1 MWSSFKIYVQS
12 MSKVWGLIQQHFRFS
27 VPIYICDR
35 NASWLFVCTLASKEM
50 PEFYIGVLMIFSA
63 IALTSQSEK
72 LKQHKLDEKQQQR
85 KHLCANNTYKNVRSP
100 PLRPLRQKKRGI
112 ADFYMAARDFHEF
125 HAGNYDRRTSGGRPF
140 EATTM
145 LPKH

>member
-1 MWSSFKIYVQS
+1 
-12 MSKVWGLIQQHFRFS
+12 
-27 VPIYICDR
+27 
-35 NASWLFVCTLASKEM
+35 M

-100 PLRPLRQKKRGI
+100 PQ
-112 ADFYMAARDFHEF
+112 D
-125 HAGNYDRRTSGGRPF
+125 
-140 EATTM
+140 
-145 LPKH
+145 PKHERKSEGSQIFIWPRGTSTNSTPEIMTGERAERRSAF